1 MKDPHTHAEKT
12 TVPGFGQ
19 LAMRALIVEALGVAP
34 GLPKMVRTGCGL
46 RRSFPSTS
54 TVPEQITCPACRKW
68 MRGQCLLLADTAARV
83 LELSTEVTRPDMPP
97 AEELQAEELTY
108 RALAARLG

>member
-1 MKDPHTHAEKT
+1 
-12 TVPGFGQ
+12 
-19 LAMRALIVEALGVAP
+19 MRALIVEALGVAP

-46 RRSFPSTS
+46 RRSFLSTS
-54 TVPEQITCPACRKW
+54 TVPEQITCPACRHW
-68 MRGQCLLLADTAARV
+68 MRGQCLLMADTAARV
-83 LELSTEVTRPDMPP
+83 LELSTEVARPDMPP

>member
-34 GLPKMVRTGCGL
+34 GLPKMVLTGCGL

-54 TVPEQITCPACRKW
+54 TVPEQITCPACREW

-83 LELSTEVTRPDMPP
+83 LELSTEVACPGMP
-97 AEELQAEELTY
+97 ATEELQTEELTY

>member
-1 MKDPHTHAEKT
+1 MKDLHIHAEKT

-19 LAMRALIVEALGVAP
+19 LAMRVLIVEALGVTP

-46 RRSFPSTS
+46 RRSFLSTS
-54 TVPEQITCPACRKW
+54 TVPEQITCPACRHW
-68 MRGQCLLLADTAARV
+68 MRGQCLLMADTAARV
-83 LELSTEVTRPDMPP
+83 LELSTEVARPDMPP

>member
-12 TVPGFGQ
+12 TVPGFGK
-19 LAMRALIVEALGVAP
+19 LAMRVLIVEALGVAP

-46 RRSFPSTS
+46 RRSFSSTS
-54 TVPEQITCPACRKW
+54 TVPEQITCPVCREW
-68 MRGQCLLLADTAARV
+68 MRGRCLLLADTAAQV
-83 LELSTEVTRPDMPP
+83 LELSTQVTHPDMP
-97 AEELQAEELTY
+97 AAKELQTEELTY

>member
-1 MKDPHTHAEKT
+1 MKDLHTHAEKT
-12 TVPGFGQ
+12 AVPGFGQ
-19 LAMRALIVEALGVAP
+19 LAMRALIVQALGVAP

-46 RRSFPSTS
+46 RRSFRSTS
-54 TVPEQITCPACRKW
+54 TVPEQITCPDCRKW
-68 MRGQCLLLADTAARV
+68 MRGQALLLADTAARV
-83 LELSTEVTRPDMPP
+83 LELSAEVARPDMPP